1 MGGIGAEDANE
12 TGARAELCEGLANDR
27 VERVA
32 CEHCIESVAP
42 WRLRDRPGD
51 ELQEIDLVPRERLDR
66 AVERA
71 RLVIGHEREGGAPG
85 RTVRVQPHVVRDGD
99 EARVRLG
106 VVAHV
111 AQYHG
116 EPVQTGSAL
125 ARYRDLGRIP
135 VLGDLS
141 GCVGGRRSRDP
152 GRPRHGREQ
161 LPALI
166 ERDRVRADDPDVLER
181 KRGRPDE
188 VVPDRQHGLRA
199 DRERGVVEE
208 VVRLVHRARE
218 RALDRED
225 AEQHRSVGGR
235 FGDCRE
241 ARERDELCAV
251 REQSITRRG
260 AVGAVPAGVRDGGRE
275 RHVAERTA
283 GSALVRC
290 CNVRRFCERE
300 DDVVGAVA
308 NPGLAESLER
318 LGTETAFSVLARARE
333 LERQGREV
341 IHLEIGEPDFDTP
354 LHICRAAA
362 DALEAGQTHY
372 CPSAGIP
379 ELRAE
384 AARYLSRTRAV
395 EIDPANVLVG
405 TGAKPFLFFT
415 ILATCNPGDEVVY
428 PDPGFPIYESAIRW
442 AGATPVPLPLLE
454 ERDFAFDLDDLGSR
468 LRPRTKLVILNS
480 PHNPTGG
487 ALSPEETAAAAAML
501 ADSGAWVLSDEVYS
515 QMLYDGEFASV
526 ASHPG
531 LLERTILLDGLSKTY
546 AMTGWRCGFAAVP
559 EALVDPLVRFFVNS
573 TSCVPPFVQLAGVT
587 ALTGPQDEPRA
598 MVEEFRARRELIVD
612 GLNALPGVSC
622 RTPRGAFY
630 VFPNVSEVPIGA
642 DELADRLLQES
653 GIAVLAGSAF
663 GDVGKDNLRVSYA
676 NSRENLSLALA
687 RMRDFLEAL

>member
-1 MGGIGAEDANE
+1 MGAI
-12 TGARAELCEGLANDR
+12 
-27 VERVA
+27 
-32 CEHCIESVAP
+32 
-42 WRLRDRPGD
+42 
-51 ELQEIDLVPRERLDR
+51 
-66 AVERA
+66 
-71 RLVIGHEREGGAPG
+71 
-85 RTVRVQPHVVRDGD
+85 
-99 EARVRLG
+99 
-106 VVAHV
+106 
-111 AQYHG
+111 
-116 EPVQTGSAL
+116 
-125 ARYRDLGRIP
+125 
-135 VLGDLS
+135 
-141 GCVGGRRSRDP
+141 
-152 GRPRHGREQ
+152 
-161 LPALI
+161 
-166 ERDRVRADDPDVLER
+166 
-181 KRGRPDE
+181 
-188 VVPDRQHGLRA
+188 
-199 DRERGVVEE
+199 
-208 VVRLVHRARE
+208 
-218 RALDRED
+218 
-225 AEQHRSVGGR
+225 
-235 FGDCRE
+235 
-241 ARERDELCAV
+241 
-251 REQSITRRG
+251 
-260 AVGAVPAGVRDGGRE
+260 
-275 RHVAERTA
+275 
-283 GSALVRC
+283 
-290 CNVRRFCERE
+290 
-300 DDVVGAVA
+300 A

-333 LERQGREV
+333 LERQGREI

-362 DALEAGQTHY
+362 EALEAGQTHY

-379 ELRAE
+379 ELREE

-454 ERDFAFDLDDLGSR
+454 ERDFAFDLDDLASR
-468 LRPRTKLVILNS
+468 LSPRTKLVILNS

-531 LLERTILLDGLSKTY
+531 LLERTVLLDGLSKTY

-559 EALVDPLVRFFVNS
+559 EPLVDPLVRFFVNS

-622 RTPRGAFY
+622 RMPRGAFY

-663 GDVGKDNLRVSYA
+663 GDVGKDNLRISYA